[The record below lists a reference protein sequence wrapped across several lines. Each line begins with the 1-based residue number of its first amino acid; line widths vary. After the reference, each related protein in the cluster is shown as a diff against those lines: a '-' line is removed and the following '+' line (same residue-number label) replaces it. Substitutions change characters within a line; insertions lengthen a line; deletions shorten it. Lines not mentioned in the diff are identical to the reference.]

1 MKPYDLIILGG
12 GRASNLAIAA
22 GKQGMRVA
30 LIEKDA
36 LGGTCPNR
44 GCVPS
49 KLLIGYADVARNIRE
64 SHRFFI
70 SAEIR
75 KIDVAKIFAETNDW
89 IGKVDSR
96 YEGRLPES
104 VDLYRGQGH
113 FVNSHEVSVN
123 GNTLTSKTIVVA
135 TGSRSAATGY
145 DDLPVWT
152 SENLF
157 PLAKPPSSITIVGGG
172 YIACELGNFFHE
184 IDIDTRL
191 VVRGDRLLEREDS
204 DIVEIFTREFSA
216 RVPTSFNS
224 SIRNIKHDGSRFHL
238 EFIDRNGNV
247 TDRTS
252 DAVLFATGRVP
263 NTDDVGLENTDL
275 NTDKRGFLVVDDNLQ
290 SSVPGIYAA
299 GDVAGNYM
307 FASSAESVGYFG
319 FRQVAHGMK

>member
-123 GNTLTSKTIVVA
+123 GNTLTAKTIVVA

-157 PLAKPPSSITIVGGG
+157 PLAKPPSS
-172 YIACELGNFFHE
+172 
-184 IDIDTRL
+184 
-191 VVRGDRLLEREDS
+191 
-204 DIVEIFTREFSA
+204 
-216 RVPTSFNS
+216 
-224 SIRNIKHDGSRFHL
+224 
-238 EFIDRNGNV
+238 
-247 TDRTS
+247 
-252 DAVLFATGRVP
+252 
-263 NTDDVGLENTDL
+263 
-275 NTDKRGFLVVDDNLQ
+275 
-290 SSVPGIYAA
+290 
-299 GDVAGNYM
+299 M
-307 FASSAESVGYFG
+307 
-319 FRQVAHGMK
+319 